1 MKVLW
6 IGVGAWHA
14 MPCPYNSI
22 EAKSFNNIEM
32 KSHTFKAKIYSVGI
46 NRCVD
51 VPAKIRK
58 ALGDDK
64 HIPVAG
70 TIDDLPFESTL
81 TPRGD
86 GLYRLFVHSSIWRK
100 LGVDNGDSVTVKL
113 RSGQAPDDLPVPDD
127 VLESLLRNEDAKAIF
142 DNLTTRSR
150 NSYIAFINQAKNPE
164 TRKKR
169 LEVGIERLLERGE
182 KKKRK

>member
-1 MKVLW
+1 MK
-6 IGVGAWHA
+6 I
-14 MPCPYNSI
+14 
-22 EAKSFNNIEM
+22 KSY
-32 KSHTFKAKIYSVGI
+32 TFKSKIYSVGI

-51 VPAKIRK
+51 VPAKISR
-58 ALGDDK
+58 ALGDGK

-70 TIDDLPFESTL
+70 TIGDLSFESTL

-86 GLYRLFVHSSIWRK
+86 GLYRLFIHSSIWRK
-100 LGVDNGDSVTVKL
+100 LAVDNGDSITVCL
-113 RSGQAPDDLPVPDD
+113 QPGQAPDDLPVPGD
-127 VLESLLRNEDAKAIF
+127 VLESFLHHEDAKAIF
-142 DNLTTRSR
+142 DSLTTRSR

-182 KKKRK
+182 KKK